1 MTVVSVRHKIKFY
14 LVNIVVILSLLAL
27 GSLMPLLLFKH
38 GEDQYTISKI
48 ILIVVFSGMTCFTGF
63 YSAYVYWKNVPIIRI
78 DCNFI
83 CFNKEIFSV
92 DDLEEIIYTGKKNFP
107 YLLGYPMEAA
117 SLRFKNGQIK
127 YIYDDMYEN
136 SWKLKTFL
144 KQVVINK
151 RDFVVPELKSV
162 DSNEMASESYDF
174 FIGNQFM
181 SFRGVILWGLGGFIA
196 YRLLVMGSSVRVGAW
211 IVIAVLGTFWFL
223 FNSWLMHYFKV
234 SSSFLVVKNH
244 NLWWRKKVYQLSD
257 IEEVVFETH
266 GKMPDSLRVITK
278 DFRYNLYPAGTLR
291 DNTWLGLKDKLE
303 MQGVKVRNELPD
315 F

>member
-38 GEDQYTISKI
+38 GEDQYTIAKI
-48 ILIVVFSGMTCFTGF
+48 ILIVVFSGMTCFAGF

-83 CFNKEIFSV
+83 YFNKEIFSV
-92 DDLEEIIYTGKKNFP
+92 DDLEEIIYTGKENFP
-107 YLLGYPMEAA
+107 YFLGYPMEAA

-151 RDFVVPELKSV
+151 KGYVVPELKSV
-162 DSNEMASESYDF
+162 DSSEMASESYDF
-174 FIGNQFM
+174 LSATNLCRF
-181 SFRGVILWGLGGFIA
+181 GV
-196 YRLLVMGSSVRVGAW
+196 S
-211 IVIAVLGTFWFL
+211 
-223 FNSWLMHYFKV
+223 YFG
-234 SSSFLVVKNH
+234 
-244 NLWWRKKVYQLSD
+244 D
-257 IEEVVFETH
+257 
-266 GKMPDSLRVITK
+266 
-278 DFRYNLYPAGTLR
+278 
-291 DNTWLGLKDKLE
+291 
-303 MQGVKVRNELPD
+303 
-315 F
+315 